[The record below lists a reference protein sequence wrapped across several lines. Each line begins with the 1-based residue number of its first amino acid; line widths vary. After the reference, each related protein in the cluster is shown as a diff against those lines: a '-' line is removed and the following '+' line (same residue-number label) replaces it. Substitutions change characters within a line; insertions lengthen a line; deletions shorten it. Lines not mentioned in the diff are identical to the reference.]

1 MPTTIDQAKAEFEI
15 RTPICP
21 TCGCSLA
28 RLGVRREDAARD
40 RYEGNEYL
48 FCCEGCRETFAID
61 AERYLARIRDVVV
74 CPVCL
79 AEKPRAV
86 MVAVEHR
93 GATVHFCDCPGCF
106 DTFRHDP
113 DGVLARLEV

>member
-1 MPTTIDQAKAEFEI
+1 MQTTIEQPRVEFEI

-40 RYEGNEYL
+40 GYEGNEYL
-48 FCCEGCRETFAID
+48 FFCEGCRETFATD
-61 AERYLARIRDVVV
+61 AERYLAQIREVVV
-74 CPVCL
+74 CPACL

-86 MVAVEHR
+86 MVAVEY
-93 GATVHFCDCPGCF
+93 GETTVHFCGCPGCF
-106 DTFRHDP
+106 NEFRRDP
-113 DGVLARLEV
+113 EGVLARLEV

>member
-1 MPTTIDQAKAEFEI
+1 MQTTIEQPRVEFEI

-40 RYEGNEYL
+40 GYKGNEYL
-48 FCCEGCRETFAID
+48 FFCEGCRETFATD
-61 AERYLARIRDVVV
+61 AERYLAQIREVVV
-74 CPVCL
+74 CPACL

-86 MVAVEHR
+86 MVAVEY
-93 GATVHFCDCPGCF
+93 GETTVHFCGCPGCF
-106 DTFRHDP
+106 NEFRRDP
-113 DGVLARLEV
+113 EGVLARLEV